1 MKSLKFFKTFFSLIV
16 FLIGPVLILVDRFYK
31 TDLLSLNEYLMAVIF
46 LLLAVIFDLKME
58 RRSN

>member
-1 MKSLKFFKTFFSLIV
+1 MESLKFFKTFFSLIV

-58 RRSN
+58 RRAN